1 MNEITD
7 DEFKALKR
15 QIYAFYAENNNSIQI
30 DNGLLP
36 PYLAYDE
43 DTNTYTY
50 TTPNNHIFSINPEK
64 ADEIRDIIR
73 GIRDEA
79 IAEFTDHDGGKRR
92 KRRKSKRTR
101 KSKRGKRTKKSR
113 KSRRR

>member
-7 DEFKALKR
+7 DEFKTLKVR
-15 QIYAFYAENNNSIQI
+15 IDAFYAENNNSIQI

-64 ADEIRDIIR
+64 ADEIRDII
-73 GIRDEA
+73 GDNEIFE
-79 IAEFTDHDGGKRR
+79 
-92 KRRKSKRTR
+92 KSIKLPLASCTL
-101 KSKRGKRTKKSR
+101 
-113 KSRRR
+113 